1 MVNGVRRIVTGH
13 DKDGNAIIVMDD
25 IAPNVRVRKESNV
38 VSTVMWRE
46 FATPAVLD
54 DRNGVKDLS
63 LGEVALSAPPQGS
76 VFRIVE
82 FGPEPKAVT
91 LADAERLARE
101 IGAAP
106 GSAGKPP
113 RHPGIHRT
121 DSIDYVVILDGEM
134 DMLVDKG
141 EVRVRAGNVVI
152 QRGTN
157 HAWVNRSG
165 KPCRIGIV
173 LIDAKVPR

>member
-1 MVNGVRRIVTGH
+1 MADGVRRVVTGH
-13 DKDGNAIIVMDD
+13 DKDGNAIIVMDGA
-25 IAPNVRVRKESNV
+25 APNVRVRKESGV

-54 DRNGVKDLS
+54 DRGGVKDLS
-63 LGEVALSAPPQGS
+63 LGEVALSAPVNGS

-82 FGPEPKAVT
+82 FAPEPEGVSA
-91 LADAERLARE
+91 ADAERLARE

-106 GSAGKPP
+106 QAGRTL
-113 RHPGIHRT
+113 RHPSIHRT

-134 DMLVDKG
+134 DMLVDEG
-141 EVRVRAGNVVI
+141 EVHVKAGEVII

-165 KPCRIGIV
+165 KPCRIAIV
-173 LIDAKVPR
+173 LIDAKVRQ

>member
-1 MVNGVRRIVTGH
+1 MANGVRRVVTGH
-13 DKDGNAIIVMDD
+13 DKDGNAIIVMDG
-25 IAPNVRVRKESNV
+25 IAPNVRVRKESGV

-54 DRNGVKDLS
+54 DGGGVEDLS
-63 LGEVALSAPPQGS
+63 LGEVALSAPPNGS

-82 FGPEPKAVT
+82 FAPEPKGVA
-91 LADAERLARE
+91 AGDPAALARE

-106 GSAGKPP
+106 QRGGKPP
-113 RHPGIHRT
+113 RHPSIHRT
-121 DSIDYVVILDGEM
+121 DSIDYVVVLEGEM
-134 DMLVDKG
+134 DMLVDEG
-141 EVRVRAGNVVI
+141 EVHVKAGDVII

-165 KPCRIGIV
+165 KPCRMAIV
-173 LIDAKVPR
+173 LVDAKVKR